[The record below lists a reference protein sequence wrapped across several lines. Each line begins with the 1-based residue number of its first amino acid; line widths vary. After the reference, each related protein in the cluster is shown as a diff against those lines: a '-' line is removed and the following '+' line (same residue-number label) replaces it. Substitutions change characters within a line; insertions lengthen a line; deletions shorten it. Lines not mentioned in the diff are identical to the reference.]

1 MAESDTGLRHFDTHD
16 ADWVCLLDEKKV
28 TAEPLVGRATDFL
41 AKIHRASLLV
51 EPADCLS
58 LYGVDCAPGFHIP
71 THYHDIDQFLLVIR
85 GELRMGN
92 HRFHPGHGAFMPA
105 GNPYNVHFGRAGG
118 CFLEFRD
125 IPAFRTAYTAKDAP
139 LAGPGAPVAIPGWS
153 KPEGDKRK
161 TVFFDAETCPAVAC
175 TGFGPGDSGRIA
187 PEGLAAAFRY
197 QALHLI
203 PGTGYSMISVATDN
217 AINVPRH
224 RQDADKIIYVL
235 SGEMRL
241 GEGMPAL
248 RPGAG
253 ISVPAWTPLE
263 ISIGAAGVKY
273 LEYRKQSGWHTDW

>member
-1 MAESDTGLRHFDTHD
+1 MEKRTFTDKSLQALKPKKTPYKQTEHAPKGEGRLMVRVLPSGVKECFYRYRVNGGDKLLALGRYDQRGTNGKTL
-16 ADWVCLLDEKKV
+16 ADI
-28 TAEPLVGRATDFL
+28 RA
-41 AKIHRASLLV
+41 
-51 EPADCLS
+51 
-58 LYGVDCAPGFHIP
+58 
-71 THYHDIDQFLLVIR
+71 
-85 GELRMGN
+85 
-92 HRFHPGHGAFMPA
+92 
-105 GNPYNVHFGRAGG
+105 
-118 CFLEFRD
+118 
-125 IPAFRTAYTAKDAP
+125 AYR
-139 LAGPGAPVAIPGWS
+139 
-153 KPEGDKRK
+153 DKRK

-203 PGTGYSMISVATDN
+203 PGNGYSMISVATDN